1 MLAHGR
7 WFSPDTPA
15 SSSTKTGRPEI
26 AEKLL
31 KVALNTINQL
41 IKSLNNAQVGDFLGR
56 IYLNE
61 LPIKGTTDTPKCAAY
76 FAPYLEIDYDDRFRS
91 KLNDDW
97 DDFYFPIVNFPFICS
112 NFPLATAYSFY
123 KSQIIC
129 YSGACASNLDF
140 LDKEL
145 ILTHTPLWQG
155 LLATRFESI
164 FGPFYGHYI
173 EFLDHHVYTPQIAHI
188 YPSIWLHF
196 RYHFLKVISLKPFYE
211 LWPLHWATGWV
222 QHVKY

>member
-1 MLAHGR
+1 LLAHGR

-91 KLNDDW
+91 KLNDD
-97 DDFYFPIVNFPFICS
+97 
-112 NFPLATAYSFY
+112 
-123 KSQIIC
+123 
-129 YSGACASNLDF
+129 
-140 LDKEL
+140 
-145 ILTHTPLWQG
+145 
-155 LLATRFESI
+155 
-164 FGPFYGHYI
+164 
-173 EFLDHHVYTPQIAHI
+173 
-188 YPSIWLHF
+188 
-196 RYHFLKVISLKPFYE
+196 
-211 LWPLHWATGWV
+211 
-222 QHVKY
+222 